1 MNLKKKIILLSV
13 AGVIGFQ
20 FLVVIFPY
28 KLSNRE
34 SWPFLNYPMYSN
46 VRYPGDE
53 IIIRKLFLS
62 AEDNEEIEVNNEDIH
77 VMNRILRVLMKK
89 SEDFL
94 AGVSDDKTSFDKLNY
109 LLRKY
114 FDERF
119 NEAKIVVSKYKMS
132 DKGFENLD
140 NPEIQEH
147 KWAIN

>member
-1 MNLKKKIILLSV
+1 ISLHDALPI
-13 AGVIGFQ
+13 
-20 FLVVIFPY
+20 
-28 KLSNRE
+28 
-34 SWPFLNYPMYSN
+34 
-46 VRYPGDE
+46 
-53 IIIRKLFLS
+53 LFLS

-114 FDERF
+114 FDGRF